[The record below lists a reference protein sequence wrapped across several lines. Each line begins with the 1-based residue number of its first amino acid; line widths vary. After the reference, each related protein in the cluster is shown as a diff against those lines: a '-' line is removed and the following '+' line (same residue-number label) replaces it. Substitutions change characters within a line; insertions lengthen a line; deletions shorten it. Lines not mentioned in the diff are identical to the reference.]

1 MVMIIKSNVTG
12 SAILQPDGWD
22 PSFNTE
28 GLIYANIFG
37 RGNMAANYAPG
48 GGVANVGGSP
58 MIEGEFAVLSP
69 VNYIDTGLKTGSSQ
83 TLIAIAKDN
92 PTTENSENRR
102 FLISSQG
109 PSGFAGKSLL
119 LNINSSVLYMYSD
132 YFYMV
137 DGIEKNNYFSQA
149 LARENTSDVSFVFGR
164 DYGNAIDVGDISVV
178 QKKVIDGYPNTTKD
192 YTYHVGTNGIDASN
206 EGVIYIAAALIFNR
220 AISDE
225 EIKQVYSY
233 FKDYYSRRGITI

>member
-1 MVMIIKSNVTG
+1 
-12 SAILQPDGWD
+12 
-22 PSFNTE
+22 
-28 GLIYANIFG
+28 
-37 RGNMAANYAPG
+37 
-48 GGVANVGGSP
+48 
-58 MIEGEFAVLSP
+58 
-69 VNYIDTGLKTGSSQ
+69 
-83 TLIAIAKDN
+83 
-92 PTTENSENRR
+92 
-102 FLISSQG
+102 
-109 PSGFAGKSLL
+109 
-119 LNINSSVLYMYSD
+119 
-132 YFYMV
+132 
-137 DGIEKNNYFSQA
+137 SQA